1 MVAITASAG
10 LTVETISGESAFS
23 ELGAQW
29 DALVRAG
36 PRPSPFL
43 LHAWLLEWW
52 RHYGDQAELA
62 VHVAFRGERLVG
74 ALPLCVCA
82 RRGLR
87 VTSFVGGDP
96 GLADTLLA
104 DGESV
109 STADALAERARGA
122 DQDLAEF
129 SGLPADSRLIAAL
142 GPSALTLIERSE
154 APVLDLSPDW
164 DSVYTTKFS
173 SKQRSNHRRRRRQLA
188 ELGRVDVEVARTVD
202 ELKGAIEDAFVL
214 HDRRWQGRPD
224 GSGFTT
230 PAGRRFSYAAI
241 EALAPLGVPRI
252 VSLKIDGRAVAF
264 HYFLALEGRIYVH
277 RIAFDPEFS
286 RYSPGVINTLDAIEA
301 AAAEGATRVEF
312 LGGAERYKVDLA
324 DRLEPLYQA
333 FGLAG
338 SLRGRAAV
346 AGWLG
351 MVRARKLLK
360 RSHAL
365 RHFYFDGLAPAR
377 KLFGRHA

>member
-1 MVAITASAG
+1 MVTTTASAG
-10 LTVETISGESAFS
+10 LTVETVSNETAFS
-23 ELGAQW
+23 ELGVQW
-29 DALVRAG
+29 DTLVRAG

-52 RHYGDQAELA
+52 RHYGDEGELA
-62 VHVAFRGERLVG
+62 VHVAYRDGRLVG
-74 ALPLCVCA
+74 ALPLCV
-82 RRGLR
+82 RPKRGLR

-109 STADALAERARGA
+109 STANALAERASGA

-129 SGLPADSRLIAAL
+129 SGLPADSRLIAGL
-142 GPSALTLIERSE
+142 GPSALTLIERAD
-154 APVLDLSPDW
+154 APVLDLSPGW
-164 DSVYTTKFS
+164 DSVYATKFS
-173 SKQRSNHRRRRRQLA
+173 SKQRSHHRRRRRQLA
-188 ELGRVDVEVARTVD
+188 QLGRIDVEVARTVD
-202 ELKGAIEDAFVL
+202 ELKAALEDAFVL
-214 HDRRWQGRPD
+214 HDLRWQGRPD

-230 PAGRRFSYAAI
+230 PAGRRFSHAAA

-252 VSLKIDGRAVAF
+252 VTLKVDGRAVAF

-286 RYSPGVINTLDAIEA
+286 RYSPGVVNTLDAIEA

-312 LGGAERYKVDLA
+312 LGGAERYKIDLA
-324 DRLEPLYQA
+324 DRLEPLYMA

-346 AGWLG
+346 AGWIG
-351 MVRARKLLK
+351 MIRARKLLK

-365 RHFYFDGLAPAR
+365 RHFYFEGLAPAR

>member
-1 MVAITASAG
+1 MVTTTASAG
-10 LTVETISGESAFS
+10 LTVQTVSSESRFS

-29 DALVRAG
+29 DALVRAS

-43 LHAWLLEWW
+43 VHAWLLEWW
-52 RHYGDQAELA
+52 RHFGEEGELA
-62 VHVAFRGERLVG
+62 VHVAYRGDQLVG
-74 ALPLCVCA
+74 ALPLCVLP

-104 DGESV
+104 DGEGV
-109 STADALAERARGA
+109 STAERLAEQARGA

-142 GPSALTLIERSE
+142 GPSALTLIERAE
-154 APVLDLSPDW
+154 APVLDLLPDW
-164 DSVYTTKFS
+164 ETVYTTKFS
-173 SKQRSNHRRRRRQLA
+173 SKQRSHHRRRRRQLA

-202 ELKGAIEDAFVL
+202 ELKGALEDAFVL

-230 PAGRRFSYAAI
+230 PAGRRFSHASV

-252 VSLKIDGRAVAF
+252 VTLKIDGRAVAF
-264 HYFLALEGRIYVH
+264 HYYLVLEGRIYVH
-277 RIAFDPEFS
+277 RIAFDPEFG

-312 LGGAERYKVDLA
+312 LGGAERYKIDLA

-351 MVRARKLLK
+351 MIRARKLLK
-360 RSHAL
+360 RSQAL

-377 KLFGRHA
+377 NLLGRIS